1 MVSQPAL
8 GNPHAPQR
16 VLSGRIQEELRKSM
30 AIMNRHTDDSD
41 VQGGRDPVRNVHM
54 SKALALFAQ
63 ARSLLSRG
71 VGLDGSPAGGSASPS
86 PTFSG
91 NTFELV

>member
-1 MVSQPAL
+1 
-8 GNPHAPQR
+8 
-16 VLSGRIQEELRKSM
+16 M

-71 VGLDGSPAGGSASPS
+71 VGLDGSPAGGIAS

-91 NTFELV
+91 NDFAFV